1 MRLFVAVVPPPAV
14 LDDLADELAQ
24 VRERLAPVASDDNY
38 RWSLRAQWHLTL
50 AFLGEVPDSA
60 RTDLHRRLGR
70 AAGRYPPMRLRVAGS
85 GGFGSVR
92 RARVLWAGIDGDLRP
107 LRALA
112 GSVSAAARRSGLDV
126 REGRFK
132 PHLTLARLR
141 EPADVG
147 QVTAELAGYG
157 GPEWVADRLELVA
170 SHLGQGEGRHP
181 RYETVADW
189 PLTGRADHT
198 SADR

>member
-14 LDDLADELAQ
+14 LDDLAGEVAR
-24 VRERLAPVASDDNY
+24 VRERLTSDGPDDNF
-38 RWSLRAQWHLTL
+38 RWSLREQWHLTL
-50 AFLGEVPDSA
+50 AFLGGVPDSA
-60 RTDLHRRLGR
+60 RGDLHRRLGR
-70 AAGRYPPMRLRVAGS
+70 AAGRCPPLRLRVAGG
-85 GGFGSVR
+85 GGFGSAR

-112 GSVSAAARRSGLDV
+112 GSVSAAARRCGLDV
-126 REGRFK
+126 REGRFR

-141 EPADVG
+141 EPADVR
-147 QVTAELAGYG
+147 QVTATLAGYA

-170 SHLGQGEGRHP
+170 SHLGQGEGRHS

-189 PLTGRADHT
+189 PLTGPSDPRTAEG
-198 SADR
+198 

>member
-14 LDDLADELAQ
+14 LDDLAGELA
-24 VRERLAPVASDDNY
+24 RACERFAPDGNY
-38 RWSLRAQWHLTL
+38 RWSLREQWHLTL
-50 AFLGEVPDSA
+50 AFLGEVPASA
-60 RTDLHRRLGR
+60 RGDLDGRLGR
-70 AAGRYPPMRLRVAGS
+70 AAGRYPPLRLRVAGG
-85 GGFGSVR
+85 GGFGSAR

-112 GSVSAAARRSGLDV
+112 GSVSAAARRCGLDV
-126 REGRFK
+126 REGRFT

-147 QVTAELAGYG
+147 QVTAELAGYT

-170 SHLGQGEGRHP
+170 SHLGQGEGRHS

-189 PLTGRADHT
+189 PLTGRADPT
-198 SADR
+198 NAER

>member
-14 LDDLADELAQ
+14 LDDLADELAR
-24 VRERLAPVASDDNY
+24 VRERFGPDDNY

-60 RTDLHRRLGR
+60 RTDLHRRLER
-70 AAGRYPPMRLRVAGS
+70 AAGRYPPLRLRVAGG

-92 RARVLWAGIDGDLRP
+92 RARVLWAGIDAVDGDLRS

-112 GSVSAAARRSGLDV
+112 GSVSAAARRCGLDV

-147 QVTAELAGYG
+147 QMTAALADYT
-157 GPEWVADRLELVA
+157 GPEWIAHRLELVA
-170 SHLGQGEGRHP
+170 SHLGQDEGRHS

-189 PLTGRADHT
+189 PLTGRADPT
-198 SADR
+198 SAER